1 MRVSKRN
8 SGPGTIVTE
17 TPDRNVP
24 QTGLA
29 QPASGAPDAPN
40 QSGPATPGYTVDA
53 FHNGGFF
60 LVQPSESG
68 HRAGMDAL
76 LLAATVPDG
85 ATGVLADLGAGA
97 GAAGLAAIN
106 RLPGLSAVLVER
118 APAMVDCARRSLGLA
133 DNAHLTAR
141 ASVIEADVSL
151 NGKQR
156 RDAGLADYSFDYVI
170 LNPPFNSGSDRKTPD
185 PLKAE
190 AHAMETDDLFE
201 RWLRTAAA
209 ILKSGGQVSVIARPE
224 SMAEIFAALGK
235 RFGGVEITPVIP
247 RSDSDAIR
255 ILVTAIKG
263 SRARMSLRDRILVH
277 QGPGHEFSL
286 QMSNLAN
293 GRTTWPRQTKNRRPK

>member
-1 MRVSKRN
+1 
-8 SGPGTIVTE
+8 VTE
-17 TPDRNVP
+17 TPDRKTSN
-24 QTGLA
+24 A
-29 QPASGAPDAPN
+29 APA
-40 QSGPATPGYTVDA
+40 YTIDA

-60 LVQPSESG
+60 LVQPSGAG
-68 HRAGMDAL
+68 HRAGMDAM

-106 RLPGLSAVLVER
+106 RLPNLGAVLVER
-118 APAMVDCARRSLGLA
+118 SPAMVDYARRSVGLQE
-133 DNAHLTAR
+133 NAHLAAR
-141 ASVIEADVSL
+141 ANVISADVSL
-151 NGKQR
+151 NGNQR
-156 RDAGLADYSFDYVI
+156 RDAGLADYAFDYVI
-170 LNPPFNSGSDRKTPD
+170 FNPPFNAGADRKTPD

-201 RWLRTAAA
+201 LWLRTAAA
-209 ILKSGGQVSVIARPE
+209 ILKPGGQVSIIARPD

-247 RSDSDAIR
+247 RQGADAIR

-277 QGPGHEFSL
+277 QGPGHEFSS
-286 QMSNLAN
+286 QMSALAN
-293 GRTTWPRQTKNRRPK
+293 GHAAWPRRTRNRAPK